1 MKAKITPSPVFPP
14 MSDQDALLRW
24 LGGFDGVKRVF
35 VVHGEK
41 QAAHE
46 FAHEITDRLGLKTI
60 VPRLDEVF
68 ELTPNT
74 VERLGVVGFSEAQI
88 DPDFA
93 G

>member
-1 MKAKITPSPVFPP
+1 MAGNLMGS
-14 MSDQDALLRW
+14 
-24 LGGFDGVKRVF
+24 RVF

-46 FAHEITDRLGLKTI
+46 FARDYGRLGLKTI

-74 VERLGVVGFSEAQI
+74 VERLGVVGFSEARSTRI
-88 DPDFA
+88 LRVIKVWGPGPDLA
-93 G
+93 GFQGT